1 VFNIGMIELILILLV
16 AFLVVGPKDLPKVAR
31 WIARQ
36 IKNLRKFIRDIKNET
51 GWNDFEAEFKS
62 TGDEIR
68 ETIKTADISN
78 ELKNEVHG
86 IEEEV
91 KSVQADLN
99 QAVSDVKSEI
109 K

>member
-1 VFNIGMIELILILLV
+1 MFNIGMMELILILLV

-36 IKNLRKFIRDIKNET
+36 LKNLRKFIRDIKNET
-51 GWNDFEAEFKS
+51 GWNDFEAELNS